1 MLIVLR
7 NWQSVLL
14 KKIIKQKVAKKLIC
28 QGVKRMIRLTK
39 LNNEEFVLNSSQ
51 IECIEIIPESKVILM
66 NKDFYIVKERA
77 DEIINR
83 IIEYNAKVYAR
94 HQQITIINDIVE

>member
-1 MLIVLR
+1 
-7 NWQSVLL
+7 
-14 KKIIKQKVAKKLIC
+14 
-28 QGVKRMIRLTK
+28 MIRLTK